1 MLQDDIKK
9 LYLSGKSMSEVAD
22 KLGFSRHK
30 VAYWMKK
37 MKISRRSRS
46 EAGYLKYNPNGD
58 PFLIRTNLGIEES
71 FLMGLGLG
79 IYWGEGS
86 KKSKYSLRVA
96 NTDVGIIKTFRK
108 FLLDICG
115 VRKNKI
121 TFSIVCFNDVDPDN
135 SRNFWAKE
143 LGILPE
149 KFGKITVIPKQG
161 KGTYKKKSL
170 YGVCTIQVSNIKLR
184 NWMMQELDRISLIS
198 STAERSLGKT

>member
-1 MLQDDIKK
+1 
-9 LYLSGKSMSEVAD
+9 
-22 KLGFSRHK
+22 
-30 VAYWMKK
+30 
-37 MKISRRSRS
+37 
-46 EAGYLKYNPNGD
+46 
-58 PFLIRTNLGIEES
+58 
-71 FLMGLGLG
+71 MGLGLG

>member
-37 MKISRRSRS
+37 MKIPRRSRS

-58 PFLIRTNLGIEES
+58 PFRIRTNLGIEES

-86 KKSKYSLRVA
+86 K
-96 NTDVGIIKTFRK
+96 
-108 FLLDICG
+108 
-115 VRKNKI
+115 
-121 TFSIVCFNDVDPDN
+121 
-135 SRNFWAKE
+135 SRN
-143 LGILPE
+143 IH
-149 KFGKITVIPKQG
+149 
-161 KGTYKKKSL
+161 
-170 YGVCTIQVSNIKLR
+170 
-184 NWMMQELDRISLIS
+184 
-198 STAERSLGKT
+198 